1 MPPKRQVLRVGNDE
15 EFDPKALR
23 ALAHPVRMR
32 LLDELGK
39 RERITATEAAEILN
53 TTPANCSFHLRQ
65 LARYGMVEP
74 DEASDNREHPWKLAP
89 FRQPEEDPVQML
101 LARLLY
107 RFSLYARTKELK
119 PEYGIRSVIGKL
131 DTKQVVEIVER
142 FEELADEVDKDAE
155 GELIEL
161 VLISYPLK

>member
-1 MPPKRQVLRVGNDE
+1 
-15 EFDPKALR
+15 
-23 ALAHPVRMR
+23 
-32 LLDELGK
+32 
-39 RERITATEAAEILN
+39 
-53 TTPANCSFHLRQ
+53 
-65 LARYGMVEP
+65 
-74 DEASDNREHPWKLAP
+74 
-89 FRQPEEDPVQML
+89 ML

-107 RFSLYARTKELK
+107 RFSFYARTKELK

-142 FEELADEVDKDAE
+142 FEELADQVDKDAE